1 MRKTIT
7 STYFILYS
15 LSITMFGQADFT
27 LKLDNHKYFEIRK
40 IEITINSNG
49 KESYKIMKQL
59 QPFFSIP
66 EIAVFENG
74 NSVLLH
80 SVEGVAEFYSNGN
93 LLKQIKLLDKNYDDE
108 LSVLF
113 NIDRNKIALLITED
127 QKNKIILLN
136 NLGEEIFTY
145 QTQDGLGSGIAFSE
159 KNNMIIISI
168 NNWIDNRLTSKSI
181 FINLDKNSEFTF
193 PIKFEKGFFGNNN
206 SMFLGQSNNELFLVD
221 LNLTKI
227 LWNKKVEPHSL
238 FMEGKVREN
247 DAIII
252 KTNHPQL
259 INGTWKYNRGEILS
273 INFNGSEKKLKS
285 VNEQFENL
293 DIIEDNTA
301 LFIKTEKNKT
311 VMTLER

>member
-1 MRKTIT
+1 
-7 STYFILYS
+7 
-15 LSITMFGQADFT
+15 MFGQADFT
-27 LKLDNHKYFEIRK
+27 LELDNHKYFEIRE

-49 KESYKIMKQL
+49 NESYKIMKQL

-74 NSVLLH
+74 NSVLIH

-93 LLKQIKLLDKNYDDE
+93 LLTQIKLLDENYDDE

-136 NLGEEIFTY
+136 DLGEEIFTY
-145 QTQDGLGSGIAFSE
+145 QAQDGLGSGIAFSE
-159 KNNMIIISI
+159 KNNMIVISI

-181 FINLDKNSEFTF
+181 FINLDGNSKFTL
-193 PIKFEKGFFGNNN
+193 PVKFEKGFWGNNN
-206 SMFLGQSNNELFLVD
+206 SIFLGQSNNELFLTN
-221 LNLTKI
+221 LNSTKI
-227 LWNKKVEPHSL
+227 LWTKKVETNSL
-238 FMEGKVREN
+238 FLEGKIRKN

-273 INFNGSEKKLKS
+273 IDFNGAEKKLKS
-285 VNEQFENL
+285 INEQFENL
-293 DIIEDNTA
+293 DIIEYSTT
-301 LFIKTEKNKT
+301 LFIKTEKNKI
-311 VMTLER
+311 VMTLEK